1 MKKKKKKKGKRLS
14 YKTLVSL
21 LLRIRGSA
29 DIVNTFNEIYVVFTS
44 KGNYP
49 LFAIHN
55 AYQNP
60 FVAPDIRLK

>member
-1 MKKKKKKKGKRLS
+1 MKKKKKKKKKRFF
-14 YKTLVSL
+14 YKTLISL
-21 LLRIRGSA
+21 VLSIRGNA

-44 KGNYP
+44 KGKYP
-49 LFAIHN
+49 LFTIHN